1 VLSGANPGTRLRC
14 IDERRDNSVTATR
27 PIRAVYTRGPEANVV
42 ADAAETLEAPKAPD
56 IPPTNEA
63 TDKPR
68 TRPPAP
74 NREELGA
81 LLDEFMEAAEVGEVE
96 DGYGQYYTP
105 EELRELHSALSHVKS
120 ELGTINVRAIH
131 RWHVQGMLD
140 ELRRA
145 GLAPGRLTAVV
156 EALHAFYTYAIE
168 RGLVDD
174 SPVIF
179 LTFPRQPDSL
189 GSATVQQPVRAR
201 TDPARP
207 ARFAAPPEL
216 QPEPDPVPAPAPPTP
231 TPTHAMAAL
240 GGRVLLWTMR
250 ATVTIFV
257 LIAIVLVVEF
267 A

>member
-1 VLSGANPGTRLRC
+1 M
-14 IDERRDNSVTATR
+14 
-27 PIRAVYTRGPEANVV
+27 RAVYTRGPEANV
-42 ADAAETLEAPKAPD
+42 AEDAVETVETPKVPD
-56 IPPTNEA
+56 TPPT
-63 TDKPR
+63 R
-68 TRPPAP
+68 RLAP

-81 LLDEFMEAAEVGEVE
+81 VIDEFMQAAEEGEVE

-120 ELGTINVRAIH
+120 ELGTMNVRAIH

-156 EALHAFYTYAIE
+156 EALHALYSYAIE

-179 LTFPRQPDSL
+179 LTFPQHSESL
-189 GSATVQQPVRAR
+189 GPATGQTPVRVQTAPVR
-201 TDPARP
+201 PARP
-207 ARFAAPPEL
+207 ASPPEFE
-216 QPEPDPVPAPAPPTP
+216 PEPEPMPPPPPPAP
-231 TPTHAMAAL
+231 TPTHAIVAL

-250 ATVTIFV
+250 ATVTVFV

>member
-1 VLSGANPGTRLRC
+1 M
-14 IDERRDNSVTATR
+14 
-27 PIRAVYTRGPEANVV
+27 RAVYTRGTEATV
-42 ADAAETLEAPKAPD
+42 APDAAETLETPKAPD
-56 IPPTNEA
+56 IPPANEA
-63 TDKPR
+63 PVIRPREEAPDKP
-68 TRPPAP
+68 TRPPAR
-74 NREELGA
+74 NREELGTV
-81 LLDEFMEAAEVGEVE
+81 LDEFMEAAELGEVE

-120 ELGTINVRAIH
+120 ELGTMNVRAIA

-179 LTFPRQPDSL
+179 LTFPQQPESL
-189 GSATVQQPVRAR
+189 GPAPVQPPVRVR
-201 TDPARP
+201 TAPARP

-216 QPEPDPVPAPAPPTP
+216 QPEPDPMPEPAPATP